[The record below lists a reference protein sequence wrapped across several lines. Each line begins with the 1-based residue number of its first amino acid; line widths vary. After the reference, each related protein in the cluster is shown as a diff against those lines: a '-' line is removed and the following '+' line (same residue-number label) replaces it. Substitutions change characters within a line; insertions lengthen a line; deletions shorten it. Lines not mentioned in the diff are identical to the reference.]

1 MIMPN
6 HLHGILILNDNQ
18 KNALVETGYIQSLL
32 EGEIPLQQKINI
44 LSKQNNIGYPTL
56 ADIIGKFKAAVTRK
70 VSKLGYKD
78 FQWQSSFYD
87 RIIRN
92 EKELFLIRK
101 YIKVNPLKWEIEK
114 YSQENLDFN

>member
-1 MIMPN
+1 MPN

-44 LSKQNNIGYPTL
+44 LSKQNNIGYPSL
-56 ADIIGKFKAAVTRK
+56 GDIIGKFKAAVTRK